1 MYTFRTFLSHGN
13 ILWARGLL
21 SAKKPVGSTVRTLVA
36 TTAQKI
42 PNFIGGKME
51 MSQATHWYEVHD
63 PATQELVA
71 SCPQST
77 PEEME
82 RATAAAK
89 AAFPG
94 WRDTPVQQRQR
105 VMFKYQQLIREH
117 WDELAEGITK
127 EQGKTFADARGD
139 VFRGLEVVEAAC
151 QASVLM
157 LGDCLEN
164 LASGVDTAFLPP
176 APGGLRGYLPIQ
188 FPSHDPAVDGPAGG
202 GGGQHL
208 CSEALGAD
216 PGYCGAAGTE
226 LLQEAGL
233 PDGVLNV
240 IHGGPD
246 AVNFICDHPA
256 IRAISF
262 VGSGRAGEHIHAR
275 GSAAGKRVQ
284 ANLAAK
290 NHAVLLPDC
299 AKDAALDAVVGAA
312 FGAAGQR
319 CMALSA
325 CVLVGEARGWVPE
338 IAARAARLKV
348 GCGADASTDVGP
360 LISPAALRRA
370 EDLVSRAE
378 WEGTAEV
385 ALDGRGLRVP
395 GYEKGN
401 FLGPTV
407 LDRVSL
413 SSPAYTEE
421 IFGPVLSCIHA
432 DSLDEALDI
441 IEKNPYGN
449 GCALFTSSG
458 AAARKFQREVA
469 CGQVGINVPI
479 PVPLPMFSFTGNKAS
494 IRGDI
499 NFYGRQGINFYT
511 QIKTITSNW
520 QYTPESFG
528 STVMP
533 THDK

>member
-21 SAKKPVGSTVRTLVA
+21 SAKKPVGSTVRTFVA

-164 LASGVDTAFLPP
+164 LASGVDTHSYRQPLGVCAGICPFNFP
-176 APGGLRGYLPIQ
+176 AMIPLWMVPLAVVAGNTFVLK
-188 FPSHDPAVDGPAGG
+188 PSERTPATAVR
-202 GGGQHL
+202 L
-208 CSEALGAD
+208 
-216 PGYCGAAGTE
+216 AA

-256 IRAISF
+256 VRAISF

>member
-1 MYTFRTFLSHGN
+1 
-13 ILWARGLL
+13 
-21 SAKKPVGSTVRTLVA
+21 
-36 TTAQKI
+36 
-42 PNFIGGKME
+42 
-51 MSQATHWYEVHD
+51 
-63 PATQELVA
+63 
-71 SCPQST
+71 
-77 PEEME
+77 
-82 RATAAAK
+82 
-89 AAFPG
+89 
-94 WRDTPVQQRQR
+94 
-105 VMFKYQQLIREH
+105 
-117 WDELAEGITK
+117 
-127 EQGKTFADARGD
+127 
-139 VFRGLEVVEAAC
+139 
-151 QASVLM
+151 
-157 LGDCLEN
+157 
-164 LASGVDTAFLPP
+164 
-176 APGGLRGYLPIQ
+176 
-188 FPSHDPAVDGPAGG
+188 
-202 GGGQHL
+202 
-208 CSEALGAD
+208 
-216 PGYCGAAGTE
+216 
-226 LLQEAGL
+226 
-233 PDGVLNV
+233 
-240 IHGGPD
+240 
-246 AVNFICDHPA
+246 
-256 IRAISF
+256 
-262 VGSGRAGEHIHAR
+262 
-275 GSAAGKRVQ
+275 
-284 ANLAAK
+284 
-290 NHAVLLPDC
+290 
-299 AKDAALDAVVGAA
+299 
-312 FGAAGQR
+312 
-319 CMALSA
+319 
-325 CVLVGEARGWVPE
+325 
-338 IAARAARLKV
+338 
-348 GCGADASTDVGP
+348 
-360 LISPAALRRA
+360 
-370 EDLVSRAE
+370 E